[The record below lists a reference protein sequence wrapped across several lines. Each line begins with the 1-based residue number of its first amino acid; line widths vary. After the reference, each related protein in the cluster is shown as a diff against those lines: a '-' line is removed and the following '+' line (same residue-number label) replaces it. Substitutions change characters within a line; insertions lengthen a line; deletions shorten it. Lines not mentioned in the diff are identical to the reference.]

1 MKIAIG
7 GIVHETNTYVKSQ
20 TQLSDFHILRGEK
33 MMRLRGTET
42 QSGAAIDACLERG
55 SEPVP
60 ILVANTQPSGTIAA
74 DAYRAMKEE
83 LIAGIATY
91 LPVDGVFLDLHGAG
105 VVDGIPDLEADL
117 AWAVRNLVGEAV
129 PITAAFDLHGNI
141 TQSMCDALDGV
152 FACHEYP
159 HIDQH
164 ERAREAIALL
174 HDLAAGAGPT
184 TVQVV
189 SLPMLMPTTTTFD
202 GPGQALRDAM
212 RAAEESREDFTKISL
227 FHGFPYCDVP
237 QVGVHVVVTGR
248 GSAADMR
255 ALAQELAA
263 SVWADREAFRATSLS
278 AEEAVEAALAAV
290 SDQGPVV
297 INETSDNCG
306 GGSPGDGTHLLR
318 AMLDAGLSNACFGF
332 IVDPET
338 AAQAHS
344 AGVGAE
350 LKVQLGGRYDDLHG
364 EPLVLDVYVKA
375 LHDGRCTMQ
384 AMMRGAPINYGPLA
398 RLKVAGYED
407 FDIVVGS
414 RRSQTFDTETF
425 LAVGI
430 DVTQRDIVALKSSN
444 HFRAGFSDLA
454 VAILTADPPGLT
466 THHVEVFPRQHGAR
480 ALWPIDDA
488 AEFS

>member
-7 GIVHETNTYVKSQ
+7 GIVHETNTYVKTQ

-33 MMRLRGTET
+33 IMRLRGTET
-42 QSGAAIDACLERG
+42 QSGAAIDECLARG
-55 SEPVP
+55 IEPVP

-74 DAYRAMKEE
+74 DAYHALKEE
-83 LIAGIATY
+83 LIEGIASF
-91 LPVDGVFLDLHGAG
+91 LPLDGVFLDLHGAG

-117 AWAVRNLVGEAV
+117 AWAVRHLVGEDV

-159 HIDQH
+159 HVDQH

-174 HDLAAGAGPT
+174 HDLTAGAELT

-189 SLPMLMPTTTTFD
+189 SLPMLMPTTTTFE
-202 GPGQALRDAM
+202 GPGLALRDAM
-212 RAAEESREDFTKISL
+212 RVPESSREDVIKVSL

-237 QVGVHVVVTGR
+237 QVGVHVVITGR
-248 GSAADMR
+248 GSADDVS
-255 ALAQELAA
+255 ALAHELAA
-263 SVWADREAFRATSLS
+263 SIWAERESYRATSLD
-278 AEEAVEAALAAV
+278 ADEAVEAAVAAI
-290 SDQGPVV
+290 SERGPVV

-318 AMLDAGLSNACFGF
+318 AMLDAGISNACFGF
-332 IVDPET
+332 VVDAET
-338 AAQAHS
+338 ASQAHQ

-350 LKVQLGGRYDDLHG
+350 LSIRLGGRYDNLHG

-384 AMMRGAPINYGPLA
+384 AMMKGAPVSYGPLA
-398 RLKVAGYED
+398 RLKVAGFED

-414 RRSQTFDTETF
+414 RRSQTFDTEPF

-444 HFRAGFSDLA
+444 HFRAGFSVLA
-454 VAILTADPPGLT
+454 GTIITADPPGLT
-466 THHVEVFPRQHGAR
+466 THHVEVFPRRNADR
-480 ALWPIDDA
+480 ALWPIDASA
-488 AEFS
+488 AFD